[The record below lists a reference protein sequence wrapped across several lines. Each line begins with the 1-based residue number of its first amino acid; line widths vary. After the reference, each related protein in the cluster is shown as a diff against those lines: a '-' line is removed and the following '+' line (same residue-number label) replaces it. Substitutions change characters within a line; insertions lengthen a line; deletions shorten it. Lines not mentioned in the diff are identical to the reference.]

1 MTAEGLNEALC
12 LCKFLSEASTN
23 SRVPQRDEDAVL
35 KKMLGA
41 DIRSVRN
48 ARGLTLEDLAERT
61 GLHRTTIQKIESG
74 EHEPRARTLMSL
86 AKGLDVK
93 PGDLMNRDAWD
104 HYNS

>member
-1 MTAEGLNEALC
+1 
-12 LCKFLSEASTN
+12 
-23 SRVPQRDEDAVL
+23 VPQRDEDAVL